1 MLQHTNI
8 DRQDSVDVSPAPFTY
23 TSTLDLAGVQIPA
36 GSFLA
41 LKVYVTETALM
52 PFRFHSIR
60 PDGKVMICDAR
71 GTLVGYWQTYD
82 STEATQNKLKAV
94 DGNIVV
100 DPDETETLSYV
111 SSVLLDMQ
119 GVLMGHIACTTQTI
133 ALVRRVVLSSL
144 STTFLDPQA
153 FVFIPQ
159 CHVAM
164 LNGYG
169 RSFGIQSQTEDMRY
183 HTGDLKVA
191 LSNDSQIYVSI
202 TSAAPDELEQL
213 VITVGLSNKQE
224 TVQRWANEYGQNGI
238 CKLVVNDTS
247 VNCIGKSII
256 IRAAATSNLRVVME
270 NNKVVLRGVKNA

>member
-23 TSTLDLAGVQIPA
+23 TSTLDLAGVQVPA

-52 PFRFHSIR
+52 PFRFHSIQ

-71 GTLVGYWQTYD
+71 GTLVGYWQTF
-82 STEATQNKLKAV
+82 S
-94 DGNIVV
+94 
-100 DPDETETLSYV
+100 ETEPDVDYV

-119 GVLMGHIACTTQTI
+119 GVLMGHVACTTQTV

-153 FVFIPQ
+153 FVFLPQ
-159 CHVAM
+159 CHIAM

-169 RSFGIQSQTEDMRY
+169 RSFGVQSQTSDIQY
-183 HTGDLKVA
+183 HTGDLRIA
-191 LSNDSQIYVSI
+191 LLDDSQLHISI
-202 TSAAPDELEQL
+202 EPLSENKPEELAL
-213 VITVGLSNKQE
+213 TVNLSNKPE
-224 TVQRWANEYGQNGI
+224 TVQKWADQYGQNGI
-238 CKLVVNDTS
+238 CKLVVNNIP

-270 NNKVVLRGVKNA
+270 NSKVVLRGVKNA

>member
-94 DGNIVV
+94 DGGIVV

-119 GVLMGHIACTTQTI
+119 GVLMGHIACTTQTV

-153 FVFIPQ
+153 FVFLPQ
-159 CHVAM
+159 CHIAM

-169 RSFGIQSQTEDMRY
+169 RSFGVQSQTEEIQY
-183 HTGDLKVA
+183 HTGDLRVA
-191 LSNDSQIYVSI
+191 LLDDSQIHISI
-202 TSAAPDELEQL
+202 EPISEDKPEELAL
-213 VITVGLSNKQE
+213 TVNLSNKQE
-224 TVQRWANEYGQNGI
+224 TVQKWADQYGQNGI
-238 CKLVVNDTS
+238 CKLVVNNMP
-247 VNCIGKSII
+247 VNCTGKSII
-256 IRAAATSNLRVVME
+256 LRAAATSNLRVVME